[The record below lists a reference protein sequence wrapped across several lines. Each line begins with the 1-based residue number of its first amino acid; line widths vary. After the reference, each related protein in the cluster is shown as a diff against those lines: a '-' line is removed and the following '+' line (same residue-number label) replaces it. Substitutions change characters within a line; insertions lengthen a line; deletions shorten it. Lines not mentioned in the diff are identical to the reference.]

1 MPENIQVSAPDTP
14 VPLLLERYRPQ
25 RLLARG
31 GTSMVFRARD
41 ENLGRDVAVK
51 LFTSGRQGDVAR
63 FRAEVGVLAG
73 LRHHGVVSILD
84 AGVDDSSPKDPRPF
98 LVIELVEGDTLR
110 AVLNAGTLT
119 TRQIGEI
126 AFEVAET
133 LEYVHARGV
142 IHRDVTPSNIMI
154 VDYGTRLSRPRARLT
169 DFGIAI
175 HATHPQEFAEGTFG
189 TAAYLSPEQVRSESL
204 TPASDIYSLG
214 LVLLECFTG
223 TVAFPGTPVGS
234 ALSRLERDPET
245 PDTVPER
252 WRELIRSMTHA
263 DASLRPSAADVA
275 TTARGALRADRE
287 HDPAAST
294 GSTDQAAYDQQAGV
308 TRTGG
313 SPRKESTGWAL

>member
-1 MPENIQVSAPDTP
+1 VDRSETP
-14 VPLLLERYRPQ
+14 VPLLLGRYRPQ

-31 GTSMVFRARD
+31 GSSMVFRARD

-51 LFTSGRQGDVAR
+51 LFPSGSDDDVAR
-63 FRAEVGVLAG
+63 FRTEAGVLAG

-110 AVLNAGTLT
+110 AVLNAGPLT

-154 VDYGTRLSRPRARLT
+154 VDYGTRFSRPRARLT

-175 HATHPQEFAEGTFG
+175 HATRPQEFEGETLG
-189 TAAYLSPEQVRSESL
+189 TAAYLSPEQVRSETL
-204 TPASDIYSLG
+204 TPESDIYSLG
-214 LVLLECFTG
+214 LVLLECFTR
-223 TVAFPGTPVGS
+223 TIAFPGAPVES
-234 ALSRLERDPET
+234 ALARVDHDPET
-245 PDTVPER
+245 PDAVPEP
-252 WRELIRSMTHA
+252 WRALIRSMTHA
-263 DASLRPSAADVA
+263 DASQRPSAADVA
-275 TTARGALRADRE
+275 TAARGALRADPE
-287 HDPAAST
+287 PED
-294 GSTDQAAYDQQAGV
+294 AGQP
-308 TRTGG
+308 GG
-313 SPRKESTGWAL
+313 LHRDGAPLR

>member
-1 MPENIQVSAPDTP
+1 MNKPETP
-14 VPLLLERYRPQ
+14 VPLLLGRYRPE

-51 LFTSGRQGDVAR
+51 LFSSGDDGDLAR

-98 LVIELVEGDTLR
+98 LIIELVDGETLR
-110 AVLNAGTLT
+110 TELTAGPLT
-119 TRQIGEI
+119 TRQIGEV

-154 VDYGTRLSRPRARLT
+154 VDYGTRFSRPRARLT

-175 HATHPQEFAEGTFG
+175 HATRPQEFREETFG
-189 TAAYLSPEQVRSESL
+189 TAAYLSPEQVRGETL

-214 LVLLECFTG
+214 LVLLECFTR
-223 TVAFPGTPVGS
+223 TVEFRGTPVES
-234 ALSRLERDPET
+234 AMARLDRDPET
-245 PDTVPER
+245 PDDIPEP
-252 WRELIRSMTHA
+252 WRALIQSMTDA
-263 DASLRPSAADVA
+263 DASRRPSAADVA
-275 TTARGALRADRE
+275 TAARAALRADRE
-287 HDPAAST
+287 REPA
-294 GSTDQAAYDQQAGV
+294 
-308 TRTGG
+308 
-313 SPRKESTGWAL
+313 

>member
-1 MPENIQVSAPDTP
+1 MNNPATP
-14 VPLLLERYRPQ
+14 VPLLLGRYRPE

-31 GTSMVFRARD
+31 GSSMVFRARD

-51 LFTSGRQGDVAR
+51 LFSSGSQDDVAR

-98 LVIELVEGDTLR
+98 MVIELVEGDTLR
-110 AVLNAGTLT
+110 AVLNAGPMTS
-119 TRQIGEI
+119 RQIGEV

-142 IHRDVTPSNIMI
+142 IHRDVTPANIMI
-154 VDYGTRLSRPRARLT
+154 VDYGTRFSRPRARLT

-175 HATHPQEFAEGTFG
+175 HATHPQEFTDETVG
-189 TAAYLSPEQVRSESL
+189 TAAYLSPEQVQGETL

-223 TVAFPGTPVGS
+223 TVAYPGTPVES
-234 ALSRLERDPET
+234 ALARLDRHPEA
-245 PDTVPER
+245 PDHVSEP
-252 WRELIRSMTHA
+252 WRTLIQSMTRRE
-263 DASLRPSAADVA
+263 ASWRPSAADVA
-275 TTARGALRADRE
+275 TAARAALRAERE
-287 HDPAAST
+287 HQPI
-294 GSTDQAAYDQQAGV
+294 
-308 TRTGG
+308 
-313 SPRKESTGWAL
+313 

>member
-1 MPENIQVSAPDTP
+1 MPENVEVNKPETP
-14 VPLLLERYRPQ
+14 VPLLLGRYRPI

-51 LFTSGRQGDVAR
+51 LFSSGRHADVAR

-110 AVLNAGTLT
+110 AVLNADPLT
-119 TRQIGEI
+119 TRQIGEV

-154 VDYGTRLSRPRARLT
+154 VDYGTRFSRPRARLT

-175 HATHPQEFAEGTFG
+175 HATRPQELAEATFG
-189 TAAYLSPEQVRSESL
+189 TAAYLSPEQVRSETL

-214 LVLLECFTG
+214 LVLLECFTR
-223 TVAFPGTPVGS
+223 TVAFPGTPVES
-234 ALSRLERDPET
+234 ALSRLDRDPEM
-245 PDTVPER
+245 PDIVPDR
-252 WRELIRSMTHA
+252 WRELIQAMTHS
-263 DASLRPSAADVA
+263 DPSQRPSAADVA
-275 TTARGALRADRE
+275 TAARGVLRADRE
-287 HDPAAST
+287 HEPA
-294 GSTDQAAYDQQAGV
+294 
-308 TRTGG
+308 
-313 SPRKESTGWAL
+313 